1 MERRALGKGLAALL
15 SDQVDLSMV
24 RQVPLTQI
32 TANPHQP
39 RRLFEPAQL
48 HELAESIKLVGVLQ
62 PIIVRQTGNDQYELV
77 AGERRLRA
85 SELAGLQSIPVIVR
99 TADSQA
105 MLEMALI
112 ENLQRQDISAIDAAW
127 AYKKLIDE
135 FGLTHEQVA
144 TRLGKSRSA
153 ITNALRLLQL
163 PEEARTLLGAGKIT
177 EGHARALL
185 SVNDPEVRRS
195 LLQEVTDKSL
205 SVRQAEKRAKEL
217 TKPSTLSKPS
227 IQVPIGN
234 DPEWKTLERRLRE
247 LFGARVQVQRVPP
260 GGRIVIEFFDEEDL
274 GRIMELLGLF

>member
-1 MERRALGKGLAALL
+1 
-15 SDQVDLSMV
+15 
-24 RQVPLTQI
+24 
-32 TANPHQP
+32 
-39 RRLFEPAQL
+39 L

>member
-185 SVNDPEVRRS
+185 SVNDPEIRRS